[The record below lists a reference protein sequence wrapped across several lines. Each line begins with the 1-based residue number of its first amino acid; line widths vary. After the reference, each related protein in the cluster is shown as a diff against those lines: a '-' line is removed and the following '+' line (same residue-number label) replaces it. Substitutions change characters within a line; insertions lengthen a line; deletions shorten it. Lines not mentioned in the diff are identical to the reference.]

1 MPRCASRRTGSAG
14 RGKVI
19 LNSAATV
26 VTVADLW
33 ERTVGDAMTHFYR
46 FGADIIGV
54 RRSDQGTRYLFSD
67 LLGSVSAATNASG
80 ALVGMQHDD
89 PWGQV
94 RTVGS
99 GLTARTCT
107 GQRRDATGLLEEH
120 ARYYYHLGPPLSH
133 PGRFVKVLTAQS
145 AADSELSTRWR
156 LRRLERR
163 AVCPEQRS

>member
-120 ARYYYHLGPPLSH
+120 ARYYYHLI
-133 PGRFVKVLTAQS
+133 
-145 AADSELSTRWR
+145 
-156 LRRLERR
+156 ERSSR
-163 AVCPEQRS
+163 